1 MIEKISTPIH
11 FPAEGMTRKDMVL
24 PKKGTKLK
32 SKEINALLEISK
44 AIASGLYLEDV
55 LRLIVTVTAN
65 VMNSKI
71 CSLWIFDERDQK
83 FKLKATQSIS
93 EEYLRERSLA
103 MGEGVVGHVA
113 LQNQPMT
120 ILDVLKEPLYKEK
133 ELAKKEGLVS
143 LLSVPMCIK
152 DRVIGVINCYTSHS
166 HSFSKSEEEILTT
179 VANQAAICIENSG
192 LMETFDIDEILRL
205 VLEGVTKNIGFDRAR
220 LYLVNEKRNLLECKM
235 AVGIDEGKIKEITL
249 PLDPE
254 ESVVAKSIFEKRPF
268 VIPDASRDA
277 RVNPV
282 LQEKLNLQS
291 LVVIP
296 LLAKEKSLGAIAA
309 DHTEPG
315 KNITRETLE
324 SVMTFAQ
331 QAGLAIH
338 NALMY
343 QELKAFSQQM
353 EDKIQKT
360 TADLRKAEAQLIRS
374 EKLAALGQLSAGI
387 AHEIRNPLTSINILI
402 HSLTANLPTED
413 SRWEDLKVIEE
424 EILRINEI
432 VDQFLRFARPASPLF
447 EKTNLVPIFE
457 EILQLLRPQIEQGK
471 IAVKKEFGPLPLITV
486 DKEQIKQVILNLLM
500 NAIQAMPGGGELTLG
515 GRLSQDGYWVEL
527 TILDSGIGIP
537 QGDLEKLFDP
547 FFSTKDGGIGLGLS
561 IAHRIIDQHHGKIEV
576 ESTPGKGTLFIIS
589 LPVST
594 EEQDADHSDRRRR

>member
-1 MIEKISTPIH
+1 
-11 FPAEGMTRKDMVL
+11 
-24 PKKGTKLK
+24 
-32 SKEINALLEISK
+32 
-44 AIASGLYLEDV
+44 
-55 LRLIVTVTAN
+55 
-65 VMNSKI
+65 
-71 CSLWIFDERDQK
+71 
-83 FKLKATQSIS
+83 
-93 EEYLRERSLA
+93 
-103 MGEGVVGHVA
+103 
-113 LQNQPMT
+113 
-120 ILDVLKEPLYKEK
+120 
-133 ELAKKEGLVS
+133 
-143 LLSVPMCIK
+143 
-152 DRVIGVINCYTSHS
+152 
-166 HSFSKSEEEILTT
+166 
-179 VANQAAICIENSG
+179 
-192 LMETFDIDEILRL
+192 
-205 VLEGVTKNIGFDRAR
+205 
-220 LYLVNEKRNLLECKM
+220 
-235 AVGIDEGKIKEITL
+235 
-249 PLDPE
+249 
-254 ESVVAKSIFEKRPF
+254 
-268 VIPDASRDA
+268 
-277 RVNPV
+277 VNPV

-296 LLAKEKSLGAIAA
+296 LLAKQKSLGAIAA

-353 EDKIQKT
+353 EEKIQKT
-360 TADLRKAEAQLIRS
+360 TADLRKTEAQLIRS

-447 EKTNLVPIFE
+447 EKTNLAPIFE
-457 EILQLLRPQIEQGK
+457 EILQLLRPQIERGK
-471 IAVKKEFGPLPLITV
+471 IAVKKEFAPLPLITV

-500 NAIQAMPGGGELTLG
+500 NAVQAMPGGGELNLG
-515 GRLSQDGYWVEL
+515 GRCSQDGYWVEL
-527 TILDSGIGIP
+527 TVLDSGVGIP

-547 FFSTKDGGIGLGLS
+547 FFSTKEGGIGLGLS

-576 ESTPGKGTLFIIS
+576 ESTPGKGTLFTIS